1 MIDVEAPKA
10 AGELFAQLNGPCPI
24 SPPKPERHDG
34 GLGQGRGAWF
44 SHTGKQ
50 QRAQSQEEAEEEELG
65 LLRFN
70 VLKDG
75 RGTCSLPTHEVF
87 CY

>member
-34 GLGQGRGAWF
+34 GLGQRGGHGSATLAN
-44 SHTGKQ
+44 SNGLNLKRR
-50 QRAQSQEEAEEEELG
+50 QR
-65 LLRFN
+65 RKN
-70 VLKDG
+70 
-75 RGTCSLPTHEVF
+75 
-87 CY
+87 

>member
-1 MIDVEAPKA
+1 MIDAAAPKA

-34 GLGQGRGAWF
+34 GGPWL

-50 QRAQSQEEAEEEELG
+50 QQAQSQEEAELG
-65 LLRFN
+65 LLRVN
-70 VLKDG
+70 VLKDR
-75 RGTCSLPTHEVF
+75 RGTYSLPTHEVF
-87 CY
+87 CC